1 MACSGGDKPICIN
14 CRHWRPDAMLERPVT
29 GFCLRENIG
38 CLANI
43 ATRVIET
50 KALHVC
56 QNFLPRRDACE
67 SAGPA
72 AGGCFADPA
81 LVIAWGTAR

>member
-1 MACSGGDKPICIN
+1 MACSGGDKPICMN
-14 CRHWRPDAMLERPVT
+14 CRHWRPDVMLERPVT

-56 QNFLPRRDACE
+56 VDFVPRSDAQE
-67 SAGPA
+67 SAGSL
-72 AGGCFADPA
+72 GGFSDPA
-81 LVIAWGTAR
+81 LVIIAGDFA